1 VLLLGELVLQCTML
15 SEILGVKKALGF
27 GVQRER
33 ERETEREN
41 SEKSEKTVK
50 QG

>member
-33 ERETEREN
+33 ERDREREFR
-41 SEKSEKTVK
+41 KK
-50 QG
+50 